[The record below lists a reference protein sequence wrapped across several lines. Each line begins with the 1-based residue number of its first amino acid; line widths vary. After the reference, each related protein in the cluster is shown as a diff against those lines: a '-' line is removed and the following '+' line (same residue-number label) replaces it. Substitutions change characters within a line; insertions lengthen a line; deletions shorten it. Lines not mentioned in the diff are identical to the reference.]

1 MQSTQDAAVRM
12 LKVLLAASLL
22 LPLALFGYAA
32 SLSYRNTFKIA
43 DERID
48 RSLEILHEHALKD
61 FQSVEFSVVATEDMI
76 RGLSDTE
83 IKQNEQDLHLRLK
96 KLDDALEVVESIW
109 VIGRTGEALVTSYAY
124 PLPPGL
130 GLADRDYFQAHVQSD
145 IGSFVGE
152 VLMPRLGDGP
162 PFFSLSRR
170 RQSLNG
176 EFNGVIET
184 SASPQ
189 DFQNFYARMSSSGT
203 DYFALIRSDGFFL
216 ARYPVSGEIPDR
228 LGEKAA
234 LRQAIVS
241 APESGKYTV
250 VAQLDG
256 IERRIGYRK
265 LVGYP
270 VYLLA
275 GVETSVVRAEW
286 LSGMAVHLV
295 FGIPA
300 TALLFGITAL
310 TLQRT
315 RRLYAESKR
324 REQAEDALRHSQ
336 KMEAIGQLTGGVA
349 HDFNN
354 LLTVII
360 GNLDIALRQFRP
372 GAHKDESK
380 LEGFIK
386 NAMQGAR
393 RAASLTSRL
402 LAFSRRQPLDPKP
415 LRADRLV
422 REMEDLI
429 RQSLSET
436 IEVEGVN
443 AGGLWQ
449 IEADPVQLEAAILNL
464 ALNSRDAMP
473 NGGRLT
479 IETSNAFLDEQ
490 YARRHPDVA
499 AGQYVQIAVTD
510 TGTGM
515 NPEVADKVFEPFFTT
530 KTAGQGT
537 GLGLSQVYGFVK
549 QSGGHAAIDSK
560 PGEGTT
566 IKLYLPRF
574 FAEEGEDSAIDAPQ
588 AHAGGAAAGGTIL
601 VVEDDDEVRGY
612 VAAILRELNYRV
624 FDAGDASS
632 ALDIFAKHGDEI
644 DLLLTD
650 VVLPGEN
657 GRKLADEATAR
668 HPKLKVLFMTGYSR
682 DAIVHQGR
690 LNPGVE
696 VIQKPLT
703 QESLAAKIREVLDRD
718 G

>member
-1 MQSTQDAAVRM
+1 MQSTQDAAIRM

-32 SLSYRNTFKIA
+32 SLSHRNAYKTS

-48 RSLEILHEHALKD
+48 RSLEILHEHASKV
-61 FQSVEFSVVATEDMI
+61 FQSVEFAVVATEDMI
-76 RGLSDTE
+76 RGLSDTT

-96 KLDDALEVVESIW
+96 KLEDALEIVESVW
-109 VIGRTGEALVTSYAY
+109 VIGRAGEALVTSYAY
-124 PLPPGL
+124 PLPVGL
-130 GLADRDYFQAHVQSD
+130 NLADRDYFQAHLASD
-145 IGSFVGE
+145 IGSYVGE
-152 VLMPRLGDGP
+152 VLLPRLGDGQ

-170 RQSLNG
+170 RQSLSG

-184 SASPQ
+184 SVSPQ

-203 DYFALIRSDGFFL
+203 NYYALIRSDGFFL

-234 LRQAIVS
+234 LRQAIVGS
-241 APESGKYTV
+241 PESGKYTV

-275 GVETSVVRAEW
+275 GVETSAVRAEW
-286 LSGMAVHLV
+286 LSGMAVHLI

-300 TALLFGITAL
+300 TAFLFGITAL

-360 GNLDIALRQFRP
+360 GNLDIALRQFKSETLK
-372 GAHKDESK
+372 AEAK

-422 REMEDLI
+422 RGMEDLI
-429 RQSLSET
+429 RQSLGET
-436 IEVEGVN
+436 IKIEVVN
-443 AGGLWQ
+443 AAGLWR

-464 ALNSRDAMP
+464 ALNSRDAMSD
-473 NGGRLT
+473 GGKLT
-479 IETSNAFLDEQ
+479 IKTSNVVLDEQ
-490 YARRHPDVA
+490 YARRHSDVS
-499 AGQYVQIAVTD
+499 AGQYVQIAITD
-510 TGTGM
+510 TGSGM
-515 NPEVADKVFEPFFTT
+515 SPEIADKAFEPFFTT

-549 QSGGHAAIDSK
+549 QSGGHVTIDSE
-560 PGEGTT
+560 PGRGTT
-566 IKLYLPRF
+566 VKLYLPRF
-574 FAEEGEDSAIDAPQ
+574 LAEAREESETEAPV
-588 AHAGGAAAGGTIL
+588 GRDAAGETIL
-601 VVEDDDEVRGY
+601 VVEDDDEVRAY
-612 VAAILRELNYRV
+612 VAEILRELKYRV
-624 FDAGDASS
+624 FDARDASG
-632 ALDIFAKHGDEI
+632 ALDIFAKHGEMI

-650 VVLPGEN
+650 VVLPGMN
-657 GRKLADEATAR
+657 GRQLVDEIAAQQTNVR
-668 HPKLKVLFMTGYSR
+668 VLYMTGYSR
-682 DAIVHQGR
+682 DTIVHQGR

-703 QESLAAKIREVLDRD
+703 QEGLAAKIREILERD
-718 G
+718 S

>member
-1 MQSTQDAAVRM
+1 MQSTQDAAIRM

-22 LPLALFGYAA
+22 LPLALFVYAA
-32 SLSYRNTFKIA
+32 SLSYRNTFKTA

-48 RSLEILHEHALKD
+48 RSLEILHEHASKV

-76 RGLSDTE
+76 RGLSDAE
-83 IKQNEQDLHLRLK
+83 IKHNEQDLHLRLK
-96 KLDDALEVVESIW
+96 KLDAALEVVESIW
-109 VIGRTGEALVTSYAY
+109 VIGRSGEALVTSYAY
-124 PLPPGL
+124 PLPAGMN
-130 GLADRDYFQAHVQSD
+130 LADRDYFQTHVQSD

-152 VLMPRLGDGP
+152 VLAPRLGDGP

-170 RQSLNG
+170 RQSSNG

-184 SASPQ
+184 SMSPQ
-189 DFQNFYARMSSSGT
+189 DFQNFYARMSSNGT
-203 DYFALIRSDGFFL
+203 NYYALIRSDGFFL
-216 ARYPVSGEIPDR
+216 ARYPLSADIPER
-228 LGEKAA
+228 LGDKAA
-234 LRQAIVS
+234 LRKAIVRE
-241 APESGKYTV
+241 PKSGKYTV

-265 LVGYP
+265 LAGYP

-275 GVETSVVRAEW
+275 GVETSAVRAEW
-286 LSGMAVHLV
+286 LSGMAVHLI

-300 TALLFGITAL
+300 TAFLFGITAL

-315 RRLYAESKR
+315 RRLYAEAKR
-324 REQAEDALRHSQ
+324 REQAEDALRHAQ

-360 GNLDIALRQFRP
+360 GNLDVALRQFKA
-372 GAHKDESK
+372 GALKDESK
-380 LEGFIK
+380 LERFIK

-422 REMEDLI
+422 RGMEDLI
-429 RQSLSET
+429 RQSLGET
-436 IEVEGVN
+436 IKIEAVN
-443 AGGLWQ
+443 AAGLWR

-464 ALNSRDAMP
+464 VLNSRDAMP
-473 NGGRLT
+473 DGGKLT
-479 IETSNAFLDEQ
+479 IETSNVFLDEQ
-490 YARRHPDVA
+490 YARRHSDVS
-499 AGQYVQIAVTD
+499 AGHYVQIAITD

-515 NPEVADKVFEPFFTT
+515 SPKIADKAFEPFFTT

-549 QSGGHAAIDSK
+549 QSGGHVTIESE
-560 PGEGTT
+560 PGAGTT
-566 IKLYLPRF
+566 VRLYLPRLL
-574 FAEEGEDSAIDAPQ
+574 AEAGDENETETSAGSD
-588 AHAGGAAAGGTIL
+588 AAGETIL
-601 VVEDDDEVRGY
+601 VVEDDDEVRAY
-612 VAAILRELNYRV
+612 VAEILRELNYRV
-624 FDAGDASS
+624 FDARDASG
-632 ALDIFAKHGDEI
+632 ALDIFAKHGDKI

-650 VVLPGEN
+650 VVLPGMN
-657 GRKLADEATAR
+657 GRQLADEITAR
-668 HPKLKVLFMTGYSR
+668 HANVRVLYMTGYSR

-690 LNPGVE
+690 LNPGVD

-703 QESLAAKIREVLDRD
+703 QESLCAKIREILERD
-718 G
+718 S

>member
-1 MQSTQDAAVRM
+1 MQSTQDAAIRM

-22 LPLALFGYAA
+22 LPLALFAYAA
-32 SLSYRNTFKIA
+32 SLSYRSTFKAA

-48 RSLEILHEHALKD
+48 RSLEILHEHALKV
-61 FQSVEFSVVATEDMI
+61 FQSVEFTTVAVEDMI
-76 RGLSDTE
+76 RDLSDAE
-83 IKQNEQDLHLRLK
+83 IKRNEQDLHLRLK
-96 KLDDALEVVESIW
+96 KLEDALEVVESIW
-109 VIGRTGEALVTSYAY
+109 VIGRTGEALVTSFTY
-124 PLPPGL
+124 PLPAAMS
-130 GLADRDYFQAHVQSD
+130 LADRDYFRAHLPTDV
-145 IGSFVGE
+145 GSYVGE
-152 VLMPRLGDGP
+152 IVMPRLGDGQ

-170 RQSLNG
+170 RQSASG

-184 SASPQ
+184 SVSPQ
-189 DFQNFYARMSSSGT
+189 DFQNFYARMNSSGAN
-203 DYFALIRSDGFFL
+203 YYALVRNDGFFL

-228 LGEKAA
+228 LGERAA
-234 LRQAIVS
+234 LRQGIVS
-241 APESGKYTV
+241 SPESGKYTV

-275 GVETSVVRAEW
+275 GIETSVVRAEW
-286 LSGMAVHLV
+286 LSGMAAHLI

-300 TALLFGITAL
+300 TAFLFGITAL

-324 REQAEDALRHSQ
+324 REEAEDALRHAQ

-360 GNLDIALRQFRP
+360 GNLDIAQRQLKSETLKA
-372 GAHKDESK
+372 GSK
-380 LEGFIK
+380 LEGFVK

-415 LRADRLV
+415 LKADRLV
-422 REMEDLI
+422 RGMEDLI
-429 RQSLSET
+429 RQSLGET
-436 IEVEGVN
+436 IEVEVVN
-443 AGGLWQ
+443 SGGLWR
-449 IEADPVQLEAAILNL
+449 IEADPVQLEATILNL
-464 ALNSRDAMP
+464 AINSRDAMP
-473 NGGRLT
+473 NGGKLT
-479 IETSNAFLDEQ
+479 IETGNAFLDEQ
-490 YARRHPDVA
+490 YARQYADVS

-515 NPEVADKVFEPFFTT
+515 GPEIADKAFEPFFTT
-530 KTAGQGT
+530 KSAGQGT

-549 QSGGHAAIDSK
+549 QSGGHVTIYSE

-566 IKLYLPRF
+566 VKLYLPRF
-574 FAEEGEDSAIDAPQ
+574 FSEAREEAEAEVPVGD
-588 AHAGGAAAGGTIL
+588 AAAGETIL
-601 VVEDDDEVRGY
+601 VVEDDNEVRAY
-612 VAAILRELNYRV
+612 VAEILRSLNYCV
-624 FDAGDASS
+624 FDARDASG
-632 ALDIFAKHGDEI
+632 ALDVFEKHGDKI

-650 VVLPGEN
+650 VVLPGMN
-657 GRKLADEATAR
+657 GRELADEIAAR
-668 HPKLKVLFMTGYSR
+668 QANVKILYMTGYSR
-682 DAIVHQGR
+682 NAIVHQGR
-690 LNPGVE
+690 LNPGVD

-703 QESLAAKIREVLDRD
+703 QESLAAKIREVLER
-718 G
+718 GG

>member
-1 MQSTQDAAVRM
+1 MQSTQDAAIRM

-22 LPLALFGYAA
+22 LPLALFIYAA

-48 RSLEILHEHALKD
+48 RSLEILHEHALKV
-61 FQSVEFSVVATEDMI
+61 FQSIEFTAVAAEDMI
-76 RGLSDTE
+76 RGMSDAE
-83 IKQNEQDLHLRLK
+83 IKRNEQDLHLRLK

-109 VIGRTGEALVTSYAY
+109 VIGRTGEALVASYAY
-124 PLPPGL
+124 PLPAGL
-130 GLADRDYFQAHVQSD
+130 NVADRDYFQAHLASD
-145 IGSFVGE
+145 VGSHVGE
-152 VLMPRLGDGP
+152 ILMPRLGDGS

-170 RQSLNG
+170 RRSLNG

-184 SASPQ
+184 SVLPE
-189 DFQNFYARMSSSGT
+189 DFQKFYARMSSSGT
-203 DYFALIRSDGFFL
+203 NYYALIRSDGFFL

-241 APESGKYTV
+241 SPEAGKYTV

-286 LSGMAVHLV
+286 LWGMAVHLI

-300 TALLFGITAL
+300 TAFLFGITAL
-310 TLQRT
+310 SLQRT

-324 REQAEDALRHSQ
+324 REQAEDALRHAQ

-360 GNLDIALRQFRP
+360 GNLDMAQRQFKSE
-372 GAHKDESK
+372 ALKNAAK

-415 LRADRLV
+415 LRVDRLV
-422 REMEDLI
+422 RGMEDLL
-429 RQSLSET
+429 RQSLGAT
-436 IEVEGVN
+436 IELEVVSS
-443 AGGLWQ
+443 GGLWQ
-449 IEADPVQLEAAILNL
+449 IEADPTQLEATILNL

-473 NGGRLT
+473 NGGKLT
-479 IETSNAFLDEQ
+479 IETSNAFLDEA
-490 YARRHPDVA
+490 YAGKHSDIS
-499 AGQYVQIAVTD
+499 AGQYVQIAVSD

-515 NPEVADKVFEPFFTT
+515 SPEITDKAFEPFFTT

-549 QSGGHAAIDSK
+549 QSGGHVTIYSE

-566 IKLYLPRF
+566 VKLYLPRF
-574 FAEEGEDSAIDAPQ
+574 FAEAKAEDETEEPTGSE
-588 AHAGGAAAGGTIL
+588 AAGETIL
-601 VVEDDDEVRGY
+601 VVEDDEEVRAY
-612 VAAILRELNYRV
+612 VVEVLRGLNYRV
-624 FDAGDASS
+624 FDARDAGG

-650 VVLPGEN
+650 VVLPGKN
-657 GRKLADEATAR
+657 GRQIADEIVAR
-668 HPKLKVLFMTGYSR
+668 QSNIKVLYMTGYSR
-682 DAIVHQGR
+682 NAIVHQGR

-703 QESLAAKIREVLDRD
+703 QENLAAKIREILER
-718 G
+718 GS

>member
-1 MQSTQDAAVRM
+1 MQSTQDAAIRM

-22 LPLALFGYAA
+22 LPLALFGYAS
-32 SLSYRNTFKIA
+32 SLSYRNTFKTA
-43 DERID
+43 DERIA
-48 RSLEILHEHALKD
+48 RSLEILHEHALKV

-76 RGLSDTE
+76 RGLSDAE
-83 IKQNEQDLHLRLK
+83 IKQSEQDLHLRLK

-109 VIGRTGEALVTSYAY
+109 IIGRTGEALATSFVY
-124 PLPPGL
+124 PLPPGMS
-130 GLADRDYFQAHVQSD
+130 LADRDYFQAHLASD

-152 VLMPRLGDGP
+152 VLMPRLGDGE

-170 RQSLNG
+170 RRSLNG

-189 DFQNFYARMSSSGT
+189 DFQNFYARMSSGGT

-286 LSGMAVHLV
+286 QSGMAVHLI

-300 TALLFGITAL
+300 TAFLFGITAL

-315 RRLYAESKR
+315 RRLYTESKR
-324 REQAEDALRHSQ
+324 REEAEEALRHAQ

-360 GNLDIALRQFRP
+360 GNLDIAQRQLKSETLKA
-372 GAHKDESK
+372 GSK
-380 LEGFIK
+380 LEGFVK

-415 LRADRLV
+415 LKADRLV
-422 REMEDLI
+422 RGMEDLI
-429 RQSLSET
+429 RQSLGAA
-436 IEVEGVN
+436 IEVEVVN
-443 AGGLWQ
+443 SGGLWR
-449 IEADPVQLEAAILNL
+449 IEADPVQLEATILNL
-464 ALNSRDAMP
+464 AINSRDAMP
-473 NGGRLT
+473 HGGKLT

-490 YARRHPDVA
+490 YVRQHSDVS

-510 TGTGM
+510 TGTGIR
-515 NPEVADKVFEPFFTT
+515 PEIAGKVFEPFFTT
-530 KTAGQGT
+530 KTAGHGT

-549 QSGGHAAIDSK
+549 QSGGHVTIYSEPA
-560 PGEGTT
+560 EGTT
-566 IKLYLPRF
+566 VKLYLPRF
-574 FAEEGEDSAIDAPQ
+574 FAEVKEEAEIEAPL
-588 AHAGGAAAGGTIL
+588 GDAAAGETIL
-601 VVEDDDEVRGY
+601 VVEDDDEVRAY
-612 VAAILRELNYRV
+612 VVEILRSLKYRV
-624 FDAGDASS
+624 FDARDAGG
-632 ALDIFAKHGDEI
+632 ALDIFAKHGETI

-650 VVLPGEN
+650 VVLPGMN
-657 GRKLADEATAR
+657 GRQLADEIAMRQANV
-668 HPKLKVLFMTGYSR
+668 KILYMTGYSR
-682 DAIVHQGR
+682 NAIVHQGR
-690 LNPGVE
+690 LHPGVD

-703 QESLAAKIREVLDRD
+703 QESLATKIREVLER
-718 G
+718 GS

>member
-1 MQSTQDAAVRM
+1 MQSTQDAAIRM

-22 LPLALFGYAA
+22 LPLALFIYAS

-48 RSLEILHEHALKD
+48 RSLEILHEHALKV
-61 FQSVEFSVVATEDMI
+61 FQSVEFTAVAAEDMI
-76 RGLSDTE
+76 RSMSDAE
-83 IKQNEQDLHLRLK
+83 IKRNEQDLHLRLK
-96 KLDDALEVVESIW
+96 KLDDALEVVDSIW

-124 PLPPGL
+124 PLPVDL
-130 GLADRDYFQAHVQSD
+130 NVADRDYFQVHLANDV
-145 IGSFVGE
+145 GSYVGE
-152 VLMPRLGDGP
+152 ILMPRLGDGQ

-170 RQSLNG
+170 RRSLNG

-184 SASPQ
+184 SVLPE

-203 DYFALIRSDGFFL
+203 DYYALIRSDGFFL
-216 ARYPVSGEIPDR
+216 ARYPVRGEIPDR
-228 LGEKAA
+228 LGERAA

-241 APESGKYTV
+241 SPETGKYTV

-275 GVETSVVRAEW
+275 GVETSLVRAEW
-286 LSGMAVHLV
+286 LWGMGTHLI

-300 TALLFGITAL
+300 TAFLFGITAL
-310 TLQRT
+310 SLQRT

-324 REQAEDALRHSQ
+324 REQAEDALRHAQ

-360 GNLDIALRQFRP
+360 GNLDIAQRQFKSE
-372 GAHKDESK
+372 ALKAEAK

-422 REMEDLI
+422 RGMEDLI
-429 RQSLSET
+429 RQSLGEA
-436 IEVEGVN
+436 IELEVVN

-449 IEADPVQLEAAILNL
+449 IEADPIQLEATILNL
-464 ALNSRDAMP
+464 AINSRDAMP
-473 NGGRLT
+473 NGGKLT
-479 IETSNAFLDEQ
+479 IETSNAFLDEA
-490 YARRHPDVA
+490 YAQKHPDLS
-499 AGQYVQIAVTD
+499 AGQYVQIAVSD

-515 NPEVADKVFEPFFTT
+515 SPETAGKAFEPFFTT

-549 QSGGHAAIDSK
+549 QSGGHVTIYSE

-566 IKLYLPRF
+566 VKLYLPRF
-574 FAEEGEDSAIDAPQ
+574 FAAAKEESATEAVT
-588 AHAGGAAAGGTIL
+588 GSEAAGETIL
-601 VVEDDDEVRGY
+601 VVEDDDEVRAY
-612 VAAILRELNYRV
+612 VVEVLRGLNYRV
-624 FDAGDASS
+624 FDAREAGG
-632 ALDIFAKHGDEI
+632 ALDIFEEYSDEI

-650 VVLPGEN
+650 VILPGMN
-657 GRKLADEATAR
+657 GRQIADEIVAR
-668 HPKLKVLFMTGYSR
+668 QSNIKVLYMTGYSR
-682 DAIVHQGR
+682 NAIVHQGR

-703 QESLAAKIREVLDRD
+703 QESLAAKIREILERR